1 MLRYVTEAL
10 GRWGRAAGTGSEKAG
25 PDSEQPLRAE
35 LFSID
40 QLQQHALGLAGWH
53 QIDRSRGPDRLLA
66 RLHANAEVLGQAHA
80 LISAAAAKGWHIAPA
95 AEWLLDNY
103 SLVEEQI
110 RIPRRHLP
118 RGYSREL
125 PRLITGPQ

>member
-10 GRWGRAAGTGSEKAG
+10 GRWGRAAGTGSETEGA
-25 PDSEQPLRAE
+25 DNEQPLRAE

-53 QIDRSRGPDRLLA
+53 QIDRTRGPDRLLA
-66 RLHANAEVLGQAHA
+66 RLQANAEVLGQAHA

-103 SLVEEQI
+103 YL
-110 RIPRRHLP
+110 
-118 RGYSREL
+118 SRSRSAS
-125 PRLITGPQ
+125 PAGICRAATAVSCRA